1 MRANYQKEYLLNW
14 LRLTNT
20 KKGNIMVTMQKRA
33 SGSQVRRNSF
43 VNFNNNTPFR
53 VMHFRSGEAV
63 TGLLRDCVKNLFPML
78 GF

>member
-1 MRANYQKEYLLNW
+1 MANYQKEYLLNW

-43 VNFNNNTPFR
+43 VNFNHTPFR
-53 VMHFRSGEAV
+53 VMHFRSGKASDWL
-63 TGLLRDCVKNLFPML
+63 TARLRKDLFPML